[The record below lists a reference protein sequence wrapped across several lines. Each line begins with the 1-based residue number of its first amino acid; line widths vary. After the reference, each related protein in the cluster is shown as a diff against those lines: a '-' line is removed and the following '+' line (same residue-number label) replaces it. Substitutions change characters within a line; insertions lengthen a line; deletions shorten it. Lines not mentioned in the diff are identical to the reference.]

1 MCKRGNHLQF
11 KKHTDIKKK
20 NKTQVVWKYFKV
32 IFAPPC
38 GTEWYY
44 MGTQSVSS

>member
-11 KKHTDIKKK
+11 KKKQNKK
-20 NKTQVVWKYFKV
+20 NKNQVVWKYFKV

-38 GTEWYY
+38 GTEWYCT
-44 MGTQSVSS
+44 GAQSVSS